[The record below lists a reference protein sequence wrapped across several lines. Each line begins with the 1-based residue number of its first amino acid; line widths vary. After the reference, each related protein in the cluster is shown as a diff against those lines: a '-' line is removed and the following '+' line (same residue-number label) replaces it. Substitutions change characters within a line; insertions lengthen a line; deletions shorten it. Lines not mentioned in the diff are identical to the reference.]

1 MGTKGSC
8 QMFLGE
14 TISLILTSTKI
25 KDWGVQRLSIYKYDI
40 DKITQNDKKTQSWII
55 LIKIDGSKDEKT
67 EMVNA
72 ADYLK
77 HEASETLS
85 LSH

>member
-25 KDWGVQRLSIYKYDI
+25 KDWGVQRLSIYKYDK
-40 DKITQNDKKTQSWII
+40 DKITQNDKKTQS
-55 LIKIDGSKDEKT
+55 
-67 EMVNA
+67 
-72 ADYLK
+72 
-77 HEASETLS
+77 
-85 LSH
+85 